1 MSCLKG
7 SLRPP
12 KIPANRLIRS
22 SYVSRAIFVCASKK
36 DDARQKTVFI
46 DNYYVRFATILG
58 DGRRARKAV
67 RILKRPG
74 K

>member
-22 SYVSRAIFVCASKK
+22 SYVSRAIFVCAN
-36 DDARQKTVFI
+36 DARQKTVFI